1 MSLAMDEPGINRE
14 FVASNLNRAV
24 TLIGS
29 TLAIF
34 TFVLFF
40 LYPRYIANQLN
51 SLLFQVTLTTTLLSI
66 FLFGF
71 AGVNYFEALG
81 APKTSVARKRI
92 LVQRGD
98 TMFVLALLTGT
109 AMPALI
115 LFTINIPV
123 VATVATA
130 LWALFA
136 GFIVQQGRKLR
147 VS

>member
-1 MSLAMDEPGINRE
+1 MSSAMDETEINRE

-51 SLLFQVTLTTTLLSI
+51 SVLFQVTLTTTLLSI

-81 APKTSVARKRI
+81 APKASIARKKI
-92 LVQRGD
+92 LIQRGN
-98 TMFVLALLTGT
+98 TMFVLALLLGT

-115 LFTINIPV
+115 LFTINILM
-123 VATVATA
+123 VATIATA
-130 LWALFA
+130 LWALYA

-147 VS
+147 IS